1 LFFKEIAML
10 KLPKFAVALTLLI
23 CGSLSFNAAADA
35 LSNIKKTNVLKV
47 GTEAAMP
54 PIEFVR
60 NGQIVGLGKDVLDY
74 IVAKNGFKLDQ
85 ANLPWQ
91 GILPG
96 LSAGRYDL
104 VATSVTIT
112 PARAANFAF
121 TIPISEATTFAVTS
135 AKNDKMTSLEDLNGK
150 VGGAQIGSGTEQALR
165 NYDAMLKQ
173 SGKPGLKAIKLYTT
187 FPEVYLAV
195 ANREVDFGVHNL
207 PSLNSLMKE
216 RPGVYKLVGRVSD
229 KSYYAW
235 VTRPEDAALRDLV
248 NVGIKELIQS
258 GKMTEIHQKW
268 FGTDA
273 DLPLEGYL
281 PPGAK

>member
-1 LFFKEIAML
+1 MFKA
-10 KLPKFAVALTLLI
+10 PKIFMAVTLAV
-23 CGSLSFNAAADA
+23 CATVSFNAAADA
-35 LSNIKKTNVLKV
+35 LADIKKTNVLKV

-54 PIEFVR
+54 PIEFIR
-60 NGQIVGLGKDVLDY
+60 DGKIVGLGKDVLDY

-96 LSAGRYDL
+96 LGAKRYDL

-121 TIPISEATTFAVTS
+121 TLPISEATTFAITQ
-135 AKNDKMTSLEDLNGK
+135 AKNSKINNLEDLNGK
-150 VGGAQIGSGTEQALR
+150 VGAVQIGSGTEQALR
-165 NYDAMLKQ
+165 NYDAKVKQ
-173 SGKPGLKAIKLYTT
+173 SGKPGLKSIKLYTT

-195 ANREVDFGVHNL
+195 ANGEVDFGVHNL
-207 PSLNSLMKE
+207 PSLNSMIKE
-216 RPGVYKLVGRVSD
+216 KPGVYKLVGGISD
-229 KSYYAW
+229 KTYYAW
-235 VTRPEDAALRDLV
+235 VTRPEDAALRDLI
-248 NVGIKELIQS
+248 NVGIREMITN

-268 FGTDA
+268 FGTNA